1 MSITVFTQTGA
12 RVDLDPNDAVGS
24 GGEGTVFPDPTNPND
39 LIKIYEHPDKDHE
52 KKLKA
57 FIAKSFSLPKF
68 VAAPK
73 SLNFNRSGDVVG
85 YTMPYIKR
93 AKAFRYLSNKNFRIR
108 QRINNRK
115 VVALHLNDAK
125 VLDAIHQQKVVIG
138 DRNDQNVLFSG
149 TNSYYID
156 FDSVQFDSW
165 PCPVATEN
173 YLDPALY
180 GLDLTLRPVFLPQHD
195 WYSYA
200 VMLFR
205 SLLLVHPYGGTH
217 PKVGDLTNRA
227 LKRITVFDKGVI
239 YPAVGLPT
247 DLVSDDLMHVFSKYF
262 KDGWRGMFPQTE
274 LAKFQSVLIEC
285 PSCNTAFPS
294 NKRACPVCKEQNQI
308 VTSVSIPGSLT
319 VKQLMGIKGQILY
332 QRLEGESII
341 LITLENN
348 QAVMYIVSQSNL
360 WTISLFPYQT
370 GMRFEASTKLLAVNV
385 SGSEQIDLYE
395 INYDEVTKIESCVS
409 DTHATTQNAIFRVNG
424 SHLFRLVGS
433 QLVDT
438 EVLQG
443 TLLNL
448 PVRQTIEHQ
457 SWFSVSSET
466 SPTIVGFYRV
476 LRQQFFW
483 MYREGFSADLPLP
496 GLELGESLIDI
507 TVKFSASS
515 FLILRKTK
523 LKGAEYIHF
532 DAFDKKGINL
542 YSSKVEVGKLPSDRI
557 HGQAYAGGKLIF
569 PSDTGAIRYDL
580 ATGTQTQFQATNK
593 VVNSGQSLFT
603 YAAGLLVV
611 DPRHVSYIT
620 LN

>member
-1 MSITVFTQTGA
+1 MSITVFTQTGE
-12 RVDLDPNDAVGS
+12 RVILDPNDAVGS

-57 FIAKSFSLPKF
+57 FIAKGFSLPKF

-73 SLNFNRSGDVVG
+73 SLNFNRSGDVIG
-85 YTMPYIKR
+85 YTMPFIKR
-93 AKAFRYLSNKNFRIR
+93 AKAFRDLSNKNFRIR
-108 QRINNRK
+108 QKINNKK

-125 VLDAIHQQKVVIG
+125 VLDAIHQQKIVIG

-149 TNSYYID
+149 ANSYYID
-156 FDSVQFDSW
+156 FDSVQFDKW

-180 GLDLTLRPVFLPQHD
+180 GLDLTIKPVFLPLHD

-200 VMLFR
+200 TMLFR

-217 PKVGDLTNRA
+217 PRISDLPDRA

-239 YPAVGLPT
+239 YPAVGLPP

-319 VKQLMGIKGQILY
+319 VKQLTGIKGQILY
-332 QRLEGESII
+332 QRLEGENLI

-348 QAVMYIVSQSNL
+348 QAVMHIVSQSNL

-370 GMRFEASTKLLAVNV
+370 GMRFEASTKLLAVNI
-385 SGSEQIDLYE
+385 SGSEQIDLFE
-395 INYDEVTKIESCVS
+395 INYNEITQIESCVS
-409 DTHATTQNAIFRVNG
+409 DTYAITQNAVFRVNG
-424 SHLFRLVGS
+424 THLFRLVGS

-438 EVLQG
+438 EVLKG
-443 TLLNL
+443 TLLNR

-457 SWFSVSSET
+457 SWFSVSPDT
-466 SPTIVGFYRV
+466 FPAVVGFYRV
-476 LRQQFFW
+476 MRQQFFW
-483 MYREGFSADLPLP
+483 MHREGFSADLPLP
-496 GLELGESLIDI
+496 GLELGESLLDI
-507 TVKFSASS
+507 TVKFSTSS
-515 FLILRKTK
+515 FLIVRKTK
-523 LKGAEYIHF
+523 LKGGEYVHF
-532 DAFDKKGINL
+532 DAFDKKGVNL

-569 PSDTGAIRYDL
+569 PTDTGAIRYDP
-580 ATGTQTQFQATNK
+580 ANGSQTQFQATSK

-611 DPRHVSYIT
+611 DPRHISYIT